1 MSPIEL
7 ENLISEYNTYYNQGQ
22 ISKEELIS
30 LIQGINIMEGLGED
44 VESLQTKE
52 TMNQILNT
60 AISLASAIA

>member
-22 ISKEELIS
+22 ISKEELVA
-30 LIQGINIMEGLGED
+30 LLQGVNIMEGLGDD

-52 TMNQILNT
+52 MLNTILNS
-60 AISLASAIA
+60 AISVASTLA

>member
-22 ISKEELIS
+22 ISKEELVA
-30 LIQGINIMEGLGED
+30 LLQGVNIMEGLGDD

-52 TMNQILNT
+52 MLNTILNS
-60 AISLASAIA
+60 AITVASALA

>member
-1 MSPIEL
+1 MTPMEL

-60 AISLASAIA
+60 AISLASAIS